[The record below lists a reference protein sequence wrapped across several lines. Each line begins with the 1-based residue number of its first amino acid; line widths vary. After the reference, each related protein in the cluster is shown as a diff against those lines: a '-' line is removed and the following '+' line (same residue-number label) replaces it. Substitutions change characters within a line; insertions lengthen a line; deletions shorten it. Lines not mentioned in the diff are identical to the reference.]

1 VVNATAGSGTALELV
16 SLGRMTAVLR
26 PPYVVAGTPAGD
38 RWIFEVERASFDGE
52 RLRGTA
58 TGRANADWM
67 VVGPDGTGSLDVRAL
82 MTTDDGAVI
91 FVHYTGRV
99 DVSAGPGA
107 PVYATP
113 RFDTGDERYRWLNR
127 VQAVAK
133 GTFDGTTLAYEVYE
147 LR

>member
-1 VVNATAGSGTALELV
+1 MVSATRSPTPLELV
-16 SLGRMTAVLR
+16 PLGRMTAVLR
-26 PPYVVAGTPAGD
+26 APHVVAGTPAGD
-38 RWIFEVERASFDGE
+38 RWIFEVERAWFDGD
-52 RLRGTA
+52 RLRGTV

-82 MTTDDGAVI
+82 MTSDDGALI

-113 RFDTGDERYRWLNR
+113 RFDTGDERYRWLNP

-133 GTFDGTTLAYEVYE
+133 GSFDGTTLTYDVYE

>member
-1 VVNATAGSGTALELV
+1 MNDLELV
-16 SLGRMTAVLR
+16 PLGRMTAELRAPQVL
-26 PPYVVAGTPAGD
+26 ADTPAGT
-38 RWIFEVERASFDGE
+38 RMIFEVASGRLEGE
-52 RLRGTA
+52 RLQAEVVGT
-58 TGRANADWM
+58 ANADWL
-67 VVGPDGTGSLDVRAL
+67 VVGPDGTGSLDVRVL
-82 MTTDDGAVI
+82 LQTDDGALV

-99 DVSAGPGA
+99 DTTVPGA

-133 GTFDGTTLAYEVYE
+133 GRLEGSILTYEVYE